1 MKWKHTLYTWL
12 CLIPF
17 AALVPVVFSGGWGG
31 DWAFET
37 RFMAA
42 CVVLIVMGLWGVF
55 DEKIKALEAR
65 LKRLENETNHQLASA
80 EAVRTQVPDSSLE

>member
-37 RFMAA
+37 RFVVA

-55 DEKIKALEAR
+55 DEKVKALESR
-65 LKRLENETNHQLASA
+65 LKKLEANEHPATHPNPSKTYTSGGNA
-80 EAVRTQVPDSSLE
+80 